1 MFLEGAVQSFAWG
14 GGGRGEEA
22 LGLLSGAEWSRRLF
36 ECCRRHFEHADIVQ
50 QVLRSLVE
58 WSHLAQQTAWSA
70 SLRGSGGE
78 GAAGAAGAEAS
89 QAASDSFLRCFSKV
103 QELAE
108 AATSSRG
115 RGRGR
120 ASAPEWMGDTT
131 AAGGGGGGG
140 AAPGARSEEQE
151 LERALRES
159 KLEAEEKARRPSS
172 ASAGSAATA
181 DRDLEIA
188 LELSRTCFEAERWQ
202 RECAGAQAA
211 AEQALREQSTGM
223 KENSGLRRDLEV
235 ALKELR
241 AKEAALE
248 GKSRDM
254 VQQMADL
261 DLGREGEHGWETM
274 TALSSGH
281 AELDRE
287 MRQVKQRRAAM
298 EHSVAELTAMSDVIA
313 SGQLS
318 DRDGKAIQ
326 QDILQTLL
334 ETVAPH
340 AALRRAAG
348 ESVAPATVVNELRGR
363 FGEDAAPSTFGGRLA
378 ASLRKPFSGRA
389 ARGESLPGAGQR
401 AAAEGASGGAGVLKR
416 ASPEVP
422 VSRPFG
428 GRVGGAAPAPLTPRP
443 PPSPGGSQAPVQ
455 DLQRPR
461 RRSKELPSA
470 PSAGAGSQAEA
481 HPRKDPK
488 ALLASLKQA
497 AATASKKGRPGPAR
511 AGASF
516 GAGASPPPPPP
527 PPPPGGSPPPPPMPG
542 KGPPP
547 PPPPPGGG
555 RGAGAGPGV
564 RRAPEVVAMYQ
575 ELRKALI
582 GERGGGKGGQKSG
595 KGGAQGA
602 EGDFRAEIEGKS
614 AYITAVKRDVEN
626 YADFIRQL
634 AGEVRRLRASSM
646 PDLCTFVDVLD
657 EALDVLTDERA
668 VLKSFDWPEARADAM
683 REASHVFRELSDLRH
698 RAGTWA
704 IGPDACEAECSR
716 IQSYFEKV
724 HQRVEK
730 LVITIDADQKRFKE
744 HGVPW
749 DAAIL
754 KELKD
759 STLRLAQLYMARV
772 AQEVRSVKSAAGLR
786 SPRGSKAATRA
797 HTLLVGAV
805 RFGFR
810 VHQFVGGFDGA
821 TLKSFHELKEFMK
834 DFPAPPPSNDV

>member
-1 MFLEGAVQSFAWG
+1 MEPPRPADGLERLTPGFRG
-14 GGGRGEEA
+14 G
-22 LGLLSGAEWSRRLF
+22 
-36 ECCRRHFEHADIVQ
+36 
-50 QVLRSLVE
+50 
-58 WSHLAQQTAWSA
+58 
-70 SLRGSGGE
+70 
-78 GAAGAAGAEAS
+78 GAAGASGAEAS

-120 ASAPEWMGDTT
+120 GRASAPEWMGE
-131 AAGGGGGGG
+131 AGGGDVGGG
-140 AAPGARSEEQE
+140 GARSEEQE

-159 KLEAEEKARRPSS
+159 KVEAEEISRRKSS
-172 ASAGSAATA
+172 ASAGSAAAA

-211 AEQALREQSTGM
+211 AEQALREQSAGM
-223 KENSGLRRDLEV
+223 KENSGLRKDLEV

-248 GKSRDM
+248 DKSRDM

-261 DLGREGEHGWETM
+261 DLGREGERGWETM

-281 AELDRE
+281 AELDKE

-348 ESVAPATVVNELRGR
+348 ESVAPANVVNELRGR
-363 FGEDAAPSTFGGRLA
+363 FGDDTEPSTFGERLA
-378 ASLRKPFSGRA
+378 ASLRKPFLGRTV
-389 ARGESLPGAGQR
+389 RGESLPGGGQQ
-401 AAAEGASGGAGVLKR
+401 ATGGGSSGGAGVLQK
-416 ASPEVP
+416 APPGVA
-422 VSRPFG
+422 SRPLG
-428 GRVGGAAPAPLTPRP
+428 GRVGGSVPAPLTPRP
-443 PPSPGGSQAPVQ
+443 PPGPSDLKAPAREP
-455 DLQRPR
+455 QRPR
-461 RRSKELPSA
+461 RRSQDLASA
-470 PSAGAGSQAEA
+470 PGTTTGSQAEA
-481 HPRKDPK
+481 LPRKDPK

-497 AATASKKGRPGPAR
+497 AATASKKGRPAPAR
-511 AGASF
+511 AGSSA

-547 PPPPPGGG
+547 PPPPPGA
-555 RGAGAGPGV
+555 RGAGAGLGV

-582 GERGGGKGGQKSG
+582 GEKGGGKGGQKSG
-595 KGGAQGA
+595 KGGARGSA
-602 EGDFRAEIEGKS
+602 EAGDFRAEIEGKS
-614 AYITAVKRDVEN
+614 AYITAVKRDVED

-683 REASHVFRELSDLRH
+683 REATHVFRELSDLRH
-698 RAGTWA
+698 KASAWA

-730 LVITIDADQKRFKE
+730 LVITLDADQKRFRE

-772 AQEVRSVKSAAGLR
+772 AQEVLSVKRAAGLR

-797 HTLLVGAV
+797 HTLLVGAI

-821 TLKSFHELKEFMK
+821 TLKSFHELKELMN
-834 DFPAPPPSNDV
+834 DFPAPPPRNGA